1 MQSNGKFFCGDVV
14 FDTINIP
21 NRDEDSRLDQMYEKQ
36 ISWDIYH
43 KEFKCRK
50 LWKKCVFKEIQHITI
65 RNS

>member
-14 FDTINIP
+14 FDTINMP

-50 LWKKCVFKEIQHITI
+50 LWKKFRI
-65 RNS
+65 